1 MTEETEDGVRDDQ
14 FLVSDASENK
24 FYGTVHGGGASGS
37 IPGPALSHITRKIQV
52 AKHKLKIVYA
62 S

>member
-24 FYGTVHGGGASGS
+24 FYGTVHGGASGS

-52 AKHKLKIVYA
+52 KWHIIIC
-62 S
+62 